1 MPRAAKYEAASPSLI
16 IVVWITERVR
26 SQISTGLCS
35 TQPAR
40 GRICS
45 CSKLMPSYLVAAVV
59 KQHEPGTGGALID
72 GTDEIGHHYSSGFRI
87 G

>member
-1 MPRAAKYEAASPSLI
+1 MCRFHTSVVSRWLVIPNAAISSGDRLVALS
-16 IVVWITERVR
+16 TEINTDAVR

-45 CSKLMPSYLVAAVV
+45 CSSWWRATSAPW
-59 KQHEPGTGGALID
+59 
-72 GTDEIGHHYSSGFRI
+72 
-87 G
+87 